1 MRIITGLAITVLTA
15 GALSG
20 CSSNGLPGG
29 CNVPSEAVQDVKDSI
44 ASQENWA
51 KTVGTAQ
58 ESNLRFRVGNAAVMT
73 YPKCFM
79 PEYVAKYEE
88 VWGPANWNDDPNY
101 STD

>member
-1 MRIITGLAITVLTA
+1 MRIVTGLAITVLAA

-44 ASQENWA
+44 AAQEKWA
-51 KTVGTAQ
+51 PTYGTFNEGRLAFRIENKTV
-58 ESNLRFRVGNAAVMT
+58 LT

-79 PEYVAKYEE
+79 PEYVSRYEE

-101 STD
+101 